1 LSELIVSVSGIRGI
15 TGDSLTPQ
23 NIVKYA
29 SAFAEYCRKNSGKNS
44 GKKKIRIAVGRDGR
58 LNGDILE
65 DIIISVLRMS
75 GADVINIGIAPTPT
89 VQIATEDLKCSGGI
103 SITASHNPQIWNG
116 IKFLNPDGTFLNDFQ
131 IKQLIMIAA
140 KGSFNY
146 QDVKNTGKITHDD
159 SMSFYH
165 ISKVLSLKIL
175 NISKIRK
182 RKFKVVV
189 DAVNSSG
196 SNIVPDLLEKL
207 GCKVIR
213 LHCDGSGIFPHTPE
227 PVPENLASLSKSVLN
242 NKADMGIA
250 IDPDADRLVLIT
262 EKGKSFGEE
271 NTITMA
277 VNHALRIQSG
287 SGKNVT
293 VNLSTT
299 RSVEDVALKYK
310 SKVFRSPVGEINVVN
325 EMKKRRSLIGG
336 EGSGG
341 IIYPEL
347 HYGRDSLAGIALVL
361 NELADSGKSLS
372 EYKSGLPEYFI
383 YKSKIEDIK
392 DPDKVLRKIK
402 SKYSVKNSNIRINTD
417 DGLKLDFADHWIHLR
432 KSNTEPIIRIITE
445 AKSEK
450 EAININ
456 KKITS
461 EIRGIL

>member
-1 LSELIVSVSGIRGI
+1 MSELIVSVSGIRGI

-29 SAFAEYCRKNSGKNS
+29 SAFAEYCRKNSGK
-44 GKKKIRIAVGRDGR
+44 KRIRIAVGRDGR
-58 LNGDILE
+58 MNGDIPE

-75 GADVINIGIAPTPT
+75 GADVINIGVAPTPT

-116 IKFLNPDGTFLNDFQ
+116 MKFLNPDGTFLNDIQ
-131 IKQLIMIAA
+131 IEELIKIAG
-140 KGSFNY
+140 KEMFKY
-146 QDVKNTGKITHDD
+146 QELNNTGKLTYDN
-159 SMSFYH
+159 SMCSYH
-165 ISKVLSLKIL
+165 TKKVLNLKIL
-175 NISKIRK
+175 NINKIRK
-182 RKFKVVV
+182 REFRVVV

-196 SNIVPDLLEKL
+196 SYIVPELLEKL

-227 PVPENLASLSKSVLN
+227 PIPENLTSLSKSVIK
-242 NKADMGIA
+242 NKADIGIA
-250 IDPDADRLVLIT
+250 VDPDADRLVLIT
-262 EKGKSFGEE
+262 DKGKPFGEE

-277 VNHALRIQSG
+277 VNYVLRIQSG
-287 SGKNVT
+287 SGENVT

-299 RSVEDVALKYK
+299 RSVEDVALKFK
-310 SKVFRSPVGEINVVN
+310 SKVFRSSVGEINVVN
-325 EMKKRRSLIGG
+325 EMKKRRSIIGG

-383 YKSKIEDIK
+383 YKSRIENIK
-392 DPDKVLRKIK
+392 DPDKVLRKFK
-402 SKYSVKNSNIRINTD
+402 EKYSVKNNNVRINTD
-417 DGLKLDFADHWIHLR
+417 DGLKIDFSDHWIHLR

-445 AKSEK
+445 AGSAK
-450 EAININ
+450 EAIKIN
-456 KKITS
+456 KKIIKEIS
-461 EIRGIL
+461 EIF